1 MFGEWPE
8 LHQEKSEPTV
18 DKWAKDLNSVTR
30 KKKRVVASPVLRG
43 KALGFFIPQTVM
55 KKAAGRCERSPRLLS
70 ADNAKSG
77 RGRQASAIS
86 TDHR

>member
-8 LHQEKSEPTV
+8 LHQEKIEPTV

-30 KKKRVVASPVLRG
+30 KKKRVTASPVLRG
-43 KALGFFIPQTVM
+43 KALCFFIPQMVM

-77 RGRQASAIS
+77 
-86 TDHR
+86 